1 MDQSGEAAHGIDE
14 GGDDAVDADEVYLLG
29 MFDDILVAGD
39 FTVA

>member
-1 MDQSGEAAHGIDE
+1 MDQSGEAAYGIDE